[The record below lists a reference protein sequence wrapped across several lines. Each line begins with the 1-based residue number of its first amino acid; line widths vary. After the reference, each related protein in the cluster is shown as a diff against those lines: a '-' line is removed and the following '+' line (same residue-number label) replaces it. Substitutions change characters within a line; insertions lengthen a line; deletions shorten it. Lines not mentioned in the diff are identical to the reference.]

1 MSNKSSKSTKSAPP
15 SAAAPV
21 APTLARKWY
30 KVTPMNLNLNFVE
43 VITSAR
49 LAQVIVDW
57 VMETAAV
64 ISIDCERDDKGKN
77 VVGIPTIVQMGI
89 PVRGRK
95 HPQIYIFDV
104 LQNTALPAILKP
116 IMESRQI
123 LKVIHDARQDI
134 RALWLYYGIH
144 LRNVFD
150 TQLADLALQYQD
162 GIRQPR
168 RIALNKL
175 VLTYGGPSI
184 NEAKQNLK
192 EYYKT
197 KTGYW
202 RRRPLTKEQIFNS
215 AHDVFALIP
224 NVFENLIQSLDETHW
239 RYFQQQVGIMIR
251 ECEALKRL

>member
-1 MSNKSSKSTKSAPP
+1 
-15 SAAAPV
+15 
-21 APTLARKWY
+21 
-30 KVTPMNLNLNFVE
+30 MNLNMKFVE
-43 VITSAR
+43 VISQVR
-49 LAQVIVDW
+49 IAQAIVDW
-57 VMETAAV
+57 VMDTAAV
-64 ISIDCERDDKGKN
+64 ISVDLERDDKGKE
-77 VVGIPTIVQMGI
+77 VVGIPTLIQMAI

-95 HPQIYIFDV
+95 HPQVYIFDV
-104 LQNTALPAILKP
+104 LRNTGIPAVLKP
-116 IMESRQI
+116 ILESRQI

-134 RALWLYYGIH
+134 RSLWIYYGIH

-184 NEAKQNLK
+184 NEAKQRLK

-202 RRRPLTKEQIFNS
+202 RRRPLSKEQIFNA
-215 AHDVFALIP
+215 AHDVFALVP
-224 NVFENLIQSLDETHW
+224 NVFENLIQSLDEAHW

-251 ECEALKRL
+251 ECEALKRM